1 MLLIMSE
8 PAFPLAHS
16 APNAAQDASAA
27 PQRALRVRS
36 FIGGEI
42 LHSNGS
48 SKTQCTIRDI
58 SETGARIE
66 VPVSITIPDHFELV
80 VPLKNLRE
88 KSRIVWRQGNEI
100 GVVFISREA
109 RAEAASQRD
118 EGMGYRVRE
127 LEGEI
132 DKLRVQLQLM
142 QTMFEQVLKPRS

>member
-1 MLLIMSE
+1 MSE
-8 PAFPLAHS
+8 PAFPFAPS
-16 APNAAQDASAA
+16 ATSSTQDASAA

-42 LHSNGS
+42 LHSNGQ

-58 SETGARIE
+58 SESGARIE
-66 VPVSITIPDHFELV
+66 IPISVTIPDNFELI

-88 KSRIVWRQGNEI
+88 KARIVWRQGNEI
-100 GVVFISREA
+100 GVVFASKEVKPV
-109 RAEAASQRD
+109 AATQD
-118 EGMGYRVRE
+118 EGQMGHRVRE

-142 QTMFEQVLKPRS
+142 QTMFEQVLRPKG